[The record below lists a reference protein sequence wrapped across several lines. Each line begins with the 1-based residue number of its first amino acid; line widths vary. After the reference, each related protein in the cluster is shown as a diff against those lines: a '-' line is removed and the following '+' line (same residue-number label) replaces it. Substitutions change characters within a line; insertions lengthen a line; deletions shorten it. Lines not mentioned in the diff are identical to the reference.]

1 MEVLVLGDD
10 KNLRKMWVAA
20 RTCYSKKSPIELYQ
34 ESLNKSDEQLSN
46 FINKVFS
53 FGHLS
58 ISEHCNFTC
67 LISGVSRSLTH
78 QLVRHRPASYSQ
90 QSQRYCNFEEG
101 FDYIIPDKIKNNEEL
116 KQGFDICMKSLQ
128 DIYNIFINA
137 GVPQEDARAILPNA
151 CSTNIVVTFNLRE
164 LIHICNERLCTCAQL
179 EIRKL
184 FNEIKRQVI
193 KQLPLSEQYLVPKC
207 DLVGFCNESKER
219 CCGRHKTKNELNV

>member
-34 ESLNKSDEQLSN
+34 ESLNKTDEQLSN

-137 GVPQEDARAILPNA
+137 GISQEDARAILPNA

-164 LIHICNERLCTCAQL
+164 LMHICNERLCTCAQL

-219 CCGRHKTKNELNV
+219 CCGRHKTKKELNV